1 MNDYSRPAAPDDADI
16 RHDDLEFDPT
26 IEPQESHA
34 WLNLLKE
41 SEKTFE
47 DWNMHCDKI
56 DKRYANLDRLSTNG
70 RDREF
75 QMFWANIEVI
85 GPSIYATP
93 PAPVVA
99 PKWKDRR
106 PVPQAASEVLE
117 RCISATF
124 DQCHIDELMKLV
136 RDDVALIGRGVAW
149 CRYEPKSDTHDYE
162 CVCID
167 FKHRR
172 DFLHSVSRNW
182 REVTWVA
189 GASYLTRAEARD
201 RFYSTSGNCY
211 KEADYK
217 VDRDIKE
224 VGGTDNRERA
234 KFWEIWDRPNRR
246 VVWVAE
252 GCEKILDEDDPHLDF
267 TDFFPCPR
275 PAYGTLQ
282 RGSLVPVP
290 DVLQYED
297 QLDEI
302 NVLTAKIHA
311 LSVALE
317 AKGFYP
323 AGGAELSE
331 AIQAA
336 IATNTPGRMLV
347 PISNWAAFGGSK
359 EVIVWLPIDVIAQ
372 TIQQAV
378 TLRQQIIQDIY
389 QIMGLSDIMRGA
401 TDPSETLG
409 AQQLKTQYGSA
420 RIRDKQE
427 ALVRI
432 ARDLVNI
439 TAEIIT
445 ENFDEV
451 TIIKMSQ
458 TQLPT
463 KKMQEKQANE
473 LAQQIRQQEQQLAQA
488 QQMLQQQQ
496 QPPPPPPGLPPGAVP
511 VGPPNGAAPAGPPG
525 ASPPSPG
532 GAPGVPGDPQ
542 QALQQAQSIIDEGHK
557 ALKAVL
563 EKPTFDQVMTLFRDS
578 RTKCFTLDIE
588 TDSTIQT
595 DENAEKQRRS
605 EFTAVLAQLL
615 PQLAQMIALEPQT
628 GAFCS
633 EVLKFTV
640 APYRAGRSLDGS
652 IDDLAELMKHKA
664 EAPKGEDPATM
675 QARTA
680 KEIEAMKIAH
690 AQQKDQMEAEL
701 KKQEMQ
707 MRDGHEQAKIASN
720 EKIKQAELQA
730 RQGDEQAKAQTL
742 QLKAIADRE
751 KHQLDVEKQR
761 GDLQMGAVKIDHAK
775 QLAQLKLQQTAAQ
788 GEQKRAAE
796 QFKLQQAA
804 MRPPPAGR
812 PGL

>member
-1 MNDYSRPAAPDDADI
+1 MVDAPADDDI

-26 IEPQESHA
+26 IEPREAHA

-41 SEKTFE
+41 SEKAFD
-47 DWNMHCDKI
+47 DWNTRCDNI
-56 DKRYANLDRLSTNG
+56 DKRYASLDRLAKDS
-70 RDREF
+70 REREF
-75 QMFWANIEVI
+75 QMLWANIEVI

-93 PAPVVA
+93 PQPAVT

-106 PVPQAASEVLE
+106 PVPQAAAEVLE
-117 RCISATF
+117 RCVSASF
-124 DQCHIDELMKLV
+124 DECHIDELMKLV
-136 RDDVALIGRGVAW
+136 RDDVALIGRGVVW
-149 CRYEPKSDTHDYE
+149 CRYEPKSADHDYE
-162 CVCID
+162 CVRLD
-167 FKHRR
+167 FKHRK

-189 GASYLTRAEARD
+189 GASYLTRSEARE
-201 RFYSTSGNCY
+201 RFHPTSGDCY

-234 KFWEIWDRPNRR
+234 KFWEIWDKPNKR

-252 GCEKILDEDDPHLDF
+252 GCEKILDEDDPHLNF
-267 TDFFPCPR
+267 SDFFPCPR

-302 NVLTAKIHA
+302 NTLTAKIHA
-311 LSVALE
+311 LSQSLE

-359 EVIVWLPIDVIAQ
+359 EVIVWLPIEVIAQ
-372 TIQQAV
+372 TIQQCV

-401 TDPSETLG
+401 TDARETLG
-409 AQQLKTQYGSA
+409 AQELKTQYGST

-432 ARDLVNI
+432 ARDLVRI

-451 TIIKMSQ
+451 TIIQMSQ

-463 KKMQEKQANE
+463 KKMQEKQARE
-473 LAQQIRQQEQQLAQA
+473 LSMQIRQQEMQLAQA
-488 QQMLQQQQ
+488 RQALQQ
-496 QPPPPPPGLPPGAVP
+496 QPPPGAMSAGPSPGIS
-511 VGPPNGAAPAGPPG
+511 APAGPPG

-532 GAPGVPGDPQ
+532 GAPGAPDPQ
-542 QALQQAQSIIDEGHK
+542 QALQQAQGIIDEGHK

-563 EKPTFDQVMTLFRDS
+563 EKPTFDQVMTVFKDS
-578 RTKCFTLDIE
+578 RIKCFALDIE
-588 TDSTIQT
+588 TDSTIQV

-615 PQLAQMIALEPQT
+615 PQLAQMIAMEPQT
-628 GAFCS
+628 GAFCG

-640 APYRAGRSLDGS
+640 APFRAGRSLDGA
-652 IDDLAELMKHKA
+652 IDDLAELMKSKA
-664 EAPKGEDPATM
+664 EQPRGPDPTTI
-675 QARTA
+675 QAQTA
-680 KEIEAMKIAH
+680 KEIETMKIAH
-690 AQQKDQMEAEL
+690 AQQKDQAEAAL
-701 KKQEMQ
+701 KTQEMA
-707 MRDGHEQAKIASN
+707 MRNSHEQAKIASN
-720 EKIKQAELQA
+720 EKIKMAELQA
-730 RQGDEQAKAQTL
+730 RQGDEQAKAQQV
-742 QLKAIADRE
+742 QLKAMADRE
-751 KHQLDVEKQR
+751 KHQLDVEKQK
-761 GDLQMGAVKIDHAK
+761 GDLQMGAAKIDHAK

>member
-1 MNDYSRPAAPDDADI
+1 MSDVDI

-26 IEPQESHA
+26 IEPRESRA

-41 SEKTFE
+41 SEKAFD
-47 DWNMHCDKI
+47 DWNTRCDNI
-56 DKRYANLDRLSTNG
+56 DRRYANIERLVGDG
-70 RDREF
+70 RGKEF
-75 QMFWANIEVI
+75 QMFWANTEVI

-93 PAPVVA
+93 PQPAIV

-106 PVPQAASEVLE
+106 PVPQAAAEVLE
-117 RCISATF
+117 RCVTATF

-136 RDDVALIGRGVAW
+136 RDDVVLTGRGVVW
-149 CRYEPKSDTHDYE
+149 CRYEPKDDDYGYE
-162 CVCID
+162 RVCFD
-167 FKHRR
+167 FKHRK

-189 GASYLTRAEARD
+189 GASYLTRGEARE
-201 RFYSTSGNCY
+201 RFKPTSGDCY
-211 KEADYK
+211 QEADYK
-217 VDRDIKE
+217 VDRDTKE

-234 KFWEIWDRPNRR
+234 KFWEIWDRTNKR

-252 GCEKILDEDDPHLDF
+252 GCEKILDEADPHLDF
-267 TDFFPCPR
+267 SDFFPCPR

-290 DVLQYED
+290 DVLQYKD

-311 LSVALE
+311 LSDALE
-317 AKGFYP
+317 CKGFYP
-323 AGGAELSE
+323 AGGAELSD

-336 IATNTPGRMLV
+336 VATNTPGRILV

-372 TIQQAV
+372 TIQQCV

-401 TDPSETLG
+401 TDPGETLG
-409 AQQLKTQYGSA
+409 AQELKTQYGSA

-427 ALVRI
+427 ALVRL

-451 TIIKMSQ
+451 TIIEMSQ

-463 KKMQEKQANE
+463 TKMQEKQARE
-473 LAQQIRQQEQQLAQA
+473 LATQIQRQEQQLAMA
-488 QQMLQQQQ
+488 REKLQ
-496 QPPPPPPGLPPGAVP
+496 QPPAPPPGLPPGAVP
-511 VGPPNGAAPAGPPG
+511 TGPAPAGPPG

-532 GAPGVPGDPQ
+532 GAPGAPPGGQDPQ
-542 QALQQAQSIIDEGHK
+542 ELLKQAQDVIDEGHK
-557 ALKAVL
+557 TLKAVL
-563 EKPTFDQVMTLFRDS
+563 EKPTFDQVMTLFKDS
-578 RTKCFTLDIE
+578 RIKCFTLDIE
-588 TDSTIQT
+588 TDSTIQI

-615 PQLAQMIALEPQT
+615 PQLAQMIATEPQT
-628 GAFCS
+628 GSFCA

-640 APYRAGRSLDGS
+640 APYRAGRSLDGA
-652 IDDLAELMKHKA
+652 IDDLAELMKDKA
-664 EAPKGEDPATM
+664 EQPRGPDPTTI
-675 QARTA
+675 QAQTA
-680 KEIEAMKIAH
+680 KEIETMKIAH
-690 AQQKDQMEAEL
+690 ASQKDQGEAEL
-701 KKQEMQ
+701 KKQEMA
-707 MRDGHEQAKIASN
+707 MRDAHEKAKIASN
-720 EKIKQAELQA
+720 EKMKLAELRA
-730 RQGDEQAKAQTL
+730 RQGDDAAKAQQT

-751 KHQLDVEKQR
+751 KHQADMLGKQADVQFDAQK
-761 GDLQMGAVKIDHAK
+761 LDHAK
-775 QLAQLKLQQTAAQ
+775 QLAQLKIQQTIQQ
-788 GEQKRAAE
+788 GEQKRVAE

-804 MRPPPAGR
+804 MRPPPGR
-812 PGL
+812 PGM

>member
-1 MNDYSRPAAPDDADI
+1 MNDYSRPAAPNDADI
-16 RHDDLEFDPT
+16 RHDDLEFDPS
-26 IEPQESHA
+26 IEPREAHA

-41 SEKTFE
+41 SEKAF
-47 DWNMHCDKI
+47 DSWNMHCDNI
-56 DKRYANLDRLSTNG
+56 DKRYANLERLSTNA

-93 PAPVVA
+93 PQPAVA

-106 PVPQAASEVLE
+106 PVPQAAAEVLE
-117 RCISATF
+117 RCVGATF

-136 RDDVALIGRGVAW
+136 RDDVALVGRGVVW
-149 CRYEPKSDTHDYE
+149 CRYEPKSDDHDYE
-162 CVCID
+162 CVCLD
-167 FKHRR
+167 FKHRK

-189 GASYLTRAEARD
+189 GASYLTRGEARE
-201 RFYSTSGNCY
+201 RFHPTSGNLY
-211 KEADYK
+211 QEADYK
-217 VDRDIKE
+217 VDRDTKE

-234 KFWEIWDRPNRR
+234 KFWEIWDKPNKR

-252 GCEKILDEDDPHLDF
+252 GCEKILDEDDPHLNF

-290 DVLQYED
+290 DVMQYED

-311 LSVALE
+311 LSNALE

-336 IATNTPGRMLV
+336 VATNTPGRMLV

-359 EVIVWLPIDVIAQ
+359 EVIVWLPIEVIAQ
-372 TIQQAV
+372 TIQQCV

-401 TDPSETLG
+401 TDARETLG
-409 AQQLKTQYGSA
+409 AQELKTQYGST

-432 ARDLVNI
+432 ARDLVRI

-451 TIIKMSQ
+451 TIIEMSQ

-463 KKMQEKQANE
+463 KKMQEKQARE
-473 LAQQIRQQEQQLAQA
+473 LSMQIRQQELQLAQA
-488 QQMLQQQQ
+488 RQALQQ
-496 QPPPPPPGLPPGAVP
+496 QPPPPAPGAAPGAPPPGGAAPPGAP
-511 VGPPNGAAPAGPPG
+511 PPG
-525 ASPPSPG
+525 G
-532 GAPGVPGDPQ
+532 QDPQ
-542 QALQQAQSIIDEGHK
+542 QALQQAQGIIDEGHK

-563 EKPTFDQVMTLFRDS
+563 EKPTFDQVMVLFHDT
-578 RTKCFTLDIE
+578 RTKAFTLDIE
-588 TDSTIQT
+588 TDSTIQV

-615 PQLAQMIALEPQT
+615 PQLVAMVGAVPQSA
-628 GAFCS
+628 AFCG
-633 EVLKFTV
+633 EVLKFTT
-640 APYRAGRSLDGS
+640 APYRAGRSLEGS
-652 IDDLAELMKHKA
+652 IDDLAGLMLDQAKK
-664 EAPKGEDPATM
+664 PQGPDPATI
-675 QARTA
+675 QAQTA
-680 KEIEAMKIAH
+680 KEIETMKIAH
-690 AQQKDQMEAEL
+690 AAQKDQMEAEL
-701 KKQEMQ
+701 KKAEMA
-707 MRDGHEQAKIASN
+707 MRDGHEKAKIASS
-720 EKIKQAELQA
+720 EKIKLADLQSKK
-730 RQGDEQAKAQTL
+730 GDEEAKQR
-742 QLKAIADRE
+742 QVQMKALADRE
-751 KHQLDVEKQR
+751 KHQADMMGKQADVQFDAQK
-761 GDLQMGAVKIDHAK
+761 LDHAR